1 MLTFNHKLNHC
12 HMYHMKSPVQIIFY
26 FSFELSLD
34 IQDIMLTDLFIIP
47 REKMIA
53 NMYIPKVKE
62 KDRNLSAR

>member
-1 MLTFNHKLNHC
+1 
-12 HMYHMKSPVQIIFY
+12 
-26 FSFELSLD
+26 
-34 IQDIMLTDLFIIP
+34 MLTDLFIIP

>member
-1 MLTFNHKLNHC
+1 MPHVSHEKSGTNYFLFFFRTFSRNYLK
-12 HMYHMKSPVQIIFY
+12 F
-26 FSFELSLD
+26 
-34 IQDIMLTDLFIIP
+34 QDIMLTDLFIIP